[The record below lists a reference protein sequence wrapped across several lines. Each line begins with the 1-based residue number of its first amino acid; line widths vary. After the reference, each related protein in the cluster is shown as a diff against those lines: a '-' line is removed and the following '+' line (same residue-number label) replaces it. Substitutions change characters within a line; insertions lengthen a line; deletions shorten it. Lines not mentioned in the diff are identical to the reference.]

1 MPASLTAF
9 EQPELFEQQLAELS
23 ATFVA
28 LPADQVDQQIDWG
41 LQLLLEATGMDR
53 SSVAELSSD
62 GERFEV
68 THSQVRGGTPPLA
81 TGNLAELLPWYSEAL
96 RRGELVRFDRLPDD
110 LPPEAVA
117 EREYVTRIGLQSQ
130 LTIPFQVGERVIG
143 AIGFASFRREVQW
156 SPRLIRSVRL
166 IGEVFANALARKH
179 AANEQLRL
187 REQLAHSARVNAM
200 GEVVASIA
208 HEVNQPLFAIVS
220 NARAAGTLLSRGE
233 PDLAEIGAALED
245 IVQDAN
251 RASAIM
257 ARVRTFLQRKPT
269 EHLPVDLNAVVETVR
284 TFLGPEL
291 ARRRVELVV
300 ELTNGLPP
308 VLGDAV
314 QLQQVLVNLLMNGI
328 DAMETVAPGLRLL
341 RVQTSVEGDDRRVR
355 LEVTDA
361 GPGLDPESRARLFE
375 PFFTTKPSGLGMG
388 LAICRSIVEA
398 HGGRIRPVDPPGFG
412 GTTLQISL
420 PIRRS

>member
-1 MPASLTAF
+1 MPASSTAF
-9 EQPELFEQQLAELS
+9 EQPELFEQQLADLS

-28 LPADQVDQQIDWG
+28 LPADQVDQQVDWG
-41 LQLLLEATGMDR
+41 LQLLLEAMGMDR
-53 SSVAELSSD
+53 SSIAEFSAD
-62 GERFEV
+62 GTRFEV
-68 THSQVRGGTPPLA
+68 THTQVRGGISPMP
-81 TGNLAELLPWYSEAL
+81 TGNMAELLPWFTETLA
-96 RRGELVRFDRLPDD
+96 RGEMLRFDRLPDD

-117 EREYVTRIGLQSQ
+117 ERRYVTSIGLRSQ
-130 LTIPFQVGERVIG
+130 LTIPFRVGERVIG
-143 AIGFASFRREVQW
+143 AITFASFGREVRW
-156 SPRLIRSVRL
+156 TPRLVRSVRL

-179 AANEQLRL
+179 AANDQLRL
-187 REQLAHSARVNAM
+187 REQLAHTARVNAM

-257 ARVRTFLQRKPT
+257 ARIRIFLQRKPT

-291 ARRRVELVV
+291 ARRRVELVA
-300 ELTNGLPP
+300 ELAGGLPQ
-308 VLGDAV
+308 VLADAV

-328 DAMETVAPGLRLL
+328 DAMEGLEPRQRLL
-341 RVQTSVEGDDRRVR
+341 RVRTSLEADERRVR

-361 GPGLDPESRARLFE
+361 GPGFDPAVRARLFE
-375 PFFTTKPSGLGMG
+375 PFFSTKPSGLGMG
-388 LAICRSIVEA
+388 LAICRSIVED
-398 HGGRIRPVDPPGFG
+398 HGGYIRPVDHGGP
-412 GTTLQISL
+412 GTTLLISL
-420 PIRRS
+420 PVRRP

>member
-1 MPASLTAF
+1 MPASMIAF
-9 EQPELFEQQLAELS
+9 EQPELFEQELS
-23 ATFVA
+23 QLSAVFVS
-28 LPADQVDQQIDWG
+28 LPADQVDQQIDRA
-41 LQLLLEATGMDR
+41 LRQLLEATGMDR
-53 SSVAELSSD
+53 SSVAELTDD
-62 GERFEV
+62 GRRFEV
-68 THSQVRGGTPPLA
+68 THSQVREGTPPLA
-81 TGNLAELLPWYSEAL
+81 TGNLAELLPWYTEAL
-96 RRGELVRFDRLPDD
+96 ARGEVLQLDRLPDV
-110 LPPEAVA
+110 LPLEAVA
-117 EREYVTRIGLQSQ
+117 EREYVTRIGLRSQ
-130 LTIPFQVGERVIG
+130 LTIPFQVAGRTLG
-143 AIGFASFRREVQW
+143 AIGFASFRHEVRW
-156 SPRLIRSVRL
+156 NPRLVRSVRL
-166 IGEVFANALARKH
+166 VGEVFANALARKH
-179 AANEQLRL
+179 AATEQAWLM
-187 REQLAHSARVNAM
+187 EQLAHTARVNAM

-375 PFFTTKPSGLGMG
+375 PFFTTNPSGLGMG

>member
-1 MPASLTAF
+1 MSPSLTAF

-220 NARAAGTLLSRGE
+220 NARAAGTCFPGESR
-233 PDLAEIGAALED
+233 IW
-245 IVQDAN
+245 
-251 RASAIM
+251 
-257 ARVRTFLQRKPT
+257 QRS
-269 EHLPVDLNAVVETVR
+269 
-284 TFLGPEL
+284 
-291 ARRRVELVV
+291 ARRWR
-300 ELTNGLPP
+300 
-308 VLGDAV
+308 
-314 QLQQVLVNLLMNGI
+314 
-328 DAMETVAPGLRLL
+328 
-341 RVQTSVEGDDRRVR
+341 TSSRTRTG
-355 LEVTDA
+355 
-361 GPGLDPESRARLFE
+361 RARSWRGCA
-375 PFFTTKPSGLGMG
+375 PSSS
-388 LAICRSIVEA
+388 AS
-398 HGGRIRPVDPPGFG
+398 PPS
-412 GTTLQISL
+412 TSRWT
-420 PIRRS
+420 

>member
-1 MPASLTAF
+1 MPASTTAF
-9 EQPELFEQQLAELS
+9 EQPELFEQQLADLS
-23 ATFVA
+23 ATFVS
-28 LPADQVDQQIDWG
+28 LPAEQVDQQIDWA
-41 LQLLLEATGMDR
+41 LQLLLEAMGVDR

-62 GERFEV
+62 GKRFEV
-68 THSQVRGGTPPLA
+68 THTQERNGIPAMPSR
-81 TGNLAELLPWYSEAL
+81 NLAELVPWVTETLS
-96 RRGELVRFDRLPDD
+96 RGELLRFDRLPDD
-110 LPPEAVA
+110 LPPEADV
-117 EREYVTRIGLQSQ
+117 ERRYAIQVGLRSQ
-130 LTIPFQVGERVIG
+130 LTIPFRVGERVIG
-143 AIGFASFRREVQW
+143 AIGFSSFRREVHW
-156 SPRLIRSVRL
+156 SPRLVRSVRL
-166 IGEVFANALARKH
+166 IGEVFANALARKN

-187 REQLAHSARVNAM
+187 REQLAHTARVNAM

-208 HEVNQPLFAIVS
+208 HEVNQPLFTIVS

-269 EHLPVDLNAVVETVR
+269 EQLPVGLNAVVETVR

-291 ARRRVELVV
+291 ARRRVQLVV
-300 ELTNGLPP
+300 ELAGGMPAI
-308 VLGDAV
+308 LGDAV

-328 DAMETVAPGLRLL
+328 DAMESVSPSDRLL
-341 RVQTSVEGDDRRVR
+341 RVRTSVDAERRVR

-361 GPGLDPESRARLFE
+361 GPGLDPEIRARLFE

-398 HGGRIRPVDPPGFG
+398 HGGYIRPVDRAGP
-412 GTTLQISL
+412 GTTVELSL
-420 PIRRS
+420 PLRRP

>member
-1 MPASLTAF
+1 MSPSLTAF
-9 EQPELFEQQLAELS
+9 EQPELFEQQLAEIS

-41 LQLLLEATGMDR
+41 LRLLLEATGMDR
-53 SSVAELSSD
+53 TSVAELAAD
-62 GERFEV
+62 GQRFEV
-68 THSQVRGGTPPLA
+68 THSQVRSGTPPLA
-81 TGNLAELLPWYSEAL
+81 TGNLAELLPWYTETL
-96 RRGELVRFDRLPDD
+96 RRSEILRFDRLPED
-110 LPPEAVA
+110 LPREAAA
-117 EREYVTRIGLQSQ
+117 ERDYVMRIGLRSQ
-130 LTIPFQVGERVIG
+130 LTIPFQVGQHVIG
-143 AIGFASFRREVQW
+143 ALGFASFRREVTW
-156 SPRLIRSVRL
+156 TPRLVRSVRL

-179 AANEQLRL
+179 GAHEQLRL

-220 NARAAGTLLSRGE
+220 NARAAGALLSRAE

-269 EHLPVDLNAVVETVR
+269 EQLPVDLNAVVETVR

-291 ARRRVELVV
+291 ARRRVQLVV
-300 ELTNGLPP
+300 ELAGGLPP
-308 VLGDAV
+308 MLGDAV

-328 DAMETVAPGLRLL
+328 DAMEGLAPNERVL
-341 RVQTSVEGDDRRVR
+341 RVRTSADGDRRVR
-355 LEVTDA
+355 LEVTDS
-361 GPGLDPESRARLFE
+361 GPGLDPQIRARLFE

-388 LAICRSIVEA
+388 LTISRSIVEA
-398 HGGRIRPVDPPGFG
+398 HGGYIRPVEQSGP

-420 PIRRS
+420 PLRRN

>member
-1 MPASLTAF
+1 MPKSLTAF
-9 EQPELFEQQLAELS
+9 EQPELFEQQLADLS
-23 ATFVA
+23 ATFVS
-28 LPADQVDQQIDWG
+28 LPAEQVDQQIDWG
-41 LQLLLEATGMDR
+41 LQLLLEAIGMDR
-53 SSVAELSSD
+53 SSVAELSAD
-62 GERFEV
+62 GARFEI
-68 THSQVRGGTPPLA
+68 THTQVRNGVPPLP
-81 TGNLAELLPWYSEAL
+81 TGNLAELLPWFTDMLS
-96 RRGELVRFDRLPDD
+96 RGELLRFDRLPDD

-117 EREYVTRIGLQSQ
+117 ERNYVTKIGLRSQ
-130 LTIPFQVGERVIG
+130 LTIPFRVGQRVIG
-143 AIGFASFRREVQW
+143 AIGFASFRGEVQW
-156 SPRLIRSVRL
+156 TPRVVRSVRL
-166 IGEVFANALARKH
+166 MGEVFANALARKY
-179 AANEQLRL
+179 AANEQIRL
-187 REQLAHSARVNAM
+187 REQLAHTARVNAM

-269 EHLPVDLNAVVETVR
+269 EHVPVDLNAVVETVR

-291 ARRRVELVV
+291 ARRRVEVVV
-300 ELTNGLPP
+300 ELGGGLPP
-308 VLGDAV
+308 VLGDGV

-328 DAMETVAPGLRLL
+328 DAMDGVDAGRRVL
-341 RVQTSVEGDDRRVR
+341 RVRTSVEGDGHGVR

-361 GPGLDPESRARLFE
+361 GPGLDAEARARLFE

-398 HGGRIRPVDPPGFG
+398 HGGHIRPLEQPGP
-412 GTTLQISL
+412 GTTLKISL
-420 PIRRS
+420 PRSRL